1 MNEAELILAEKP
13 RIKQTTI
20 PDWLSGALPEQI
32 IALDVRPILAADIDP
47 LAEIL
52 SQVKKMSPEAIL
64 SIEAPFDPVPLRRLL
79 AGKGYDNY
87 AVQRS
92 DQHWQIYLKMHD
104 VQKLP
109 DFPDLPDFP
118 VVRRDGILEMDLR
131 KLTPPDPM
139 IAVLKMIEGISDYRE
154 IEGAFN
160 VWLNRDPIYLYPEL
174 VGRQWHTEII
184 RDEDDGLLIRIAKD
198 EPI

>member
-1 MNEAELILAEKP
+1 VELTLVEKP
-13 RIKQTTI
+13 GKEQTTM
-20 PDWLSGALPEQI
+20 PDWLCGILPEQI

-87 AVQRS
+87 ALQRS
-92 DQHWQIYLKMHD
+92 GQHWQIYFKKHD
-104 VQKLP
+104 VQKMP

-118 VVRRDGILEMDLR
+118 VLWRGGILEMDLR
-131 KLTPPDPM
+131 KLTPPDPI
-139 IAVLKMIEGISDYRE
+139 IAVLKMIEGTAGFRE
-154 IEGAFN
+154 IGEAFT
-160 VWLNRDPIYLYPEL
+160 VWLNRDPVYLYPEL
-174 VGRQWHTEII
+174 AGRQWHAEII
-184 RDEDDGLLIRIAKD
+184 RKDGDGLLVKIVKD
-198 EPI
+198 EPV